1 MYKPIKK
8 CLRFFAEIISF
19 GVGCLFLVPVFLVI
33 INAFKPLGEII
44 KNPFSLPEN
53 LFLDNIKYVIGNMR
67 YFTVLK
73 NTLIIAVIVVIIT
86 VVVSAMTG
94 WMLTRDSSR
103 ISSFITV
110 LLLSSML
117 VPFQSFMISIAKLS
131 SLLHMSDT
139 TWGYI
144 WIQITLYAPMG
155 IFMYEGFSKNVPIS
169 LEESARLDGAS
180 TLRVFFSIVFPLMK
194 PITSSIAVLYA
205 LWIWND
211 YALASI
217 MLASQSKKT
226 LTVSIYS
233 FFSIHSNRWDYAVA
247 ALGFSIIPITVLY
260 IVMQKYIVAGVTAGA
275 VKGCAAERDC
285 ETLKHR
291 LR

>member
-1 MYKPIKK
+1 MSNRRAKRYLKFVI
-8 CLRFFAEIISF
+8 EVISF
-19 GVGCLFLVPVFLVI
+19 GVGFLFLMPVLLVI

-44 KNPFSLPEN
+44 KNPFRLPDS
-53 LFLDNIKYVIGNMR
+53 LFLDNIHYVIGNMH

-73 NTLIIAVIVVIIT
+73 NTLVIAVAVVVIA
-86 VVVSAMTG
+86 VVVSAMAG
-94 WMLTRDSSR
+94 WMLTRDGSR
-103 ISSFITV
+103 ISAFITM

-117 VPFQSFMISIAKLS
+117 VPFQSFMIAIAKLS
-131 SLLHMSDT
+131 SLLHLNDT
-139 TWGYI
+139 MWGYI

-155 IFMYEGFSKNVPIS
+155 IFMYEGFSKNVPVS

-180 TLRVFFSIVFPLMK
+180 TLRVFFSVVFPLMK

-217 MLASQSKKT
+217 MLAGQSKKT

-247 ALGFSIIPITVLY
+247 ALGFSIIPITILY
-260 IVMQKYIVAGVTAGA
+260 IAMQKYIVAGVTAGA
-275 VKGCAAERDC
+275 VKG
-285 ETLKHR
+285 
-291 LR
+291 

>member
-1 MYKPIKK
+1 MDKAVKR
-8 CLRFFAEIISF
+8 CLKYLAEIVSF
-19 GVGCLFLVPVFLVI
+19 CIGLLFLVPVLLI
-33 INAFKPLGEII
+33 MINAFKPLGEII
-44 KNPFSLPEN
+44 KNPFSFPKT
-53 LFLDNIKYVIGNMR
+53 LFLDNIKYVIGNMH

-73 NTLIIAVIVVIIT
+73 NTLVIAVLVVGIA
-86 VVVSAMTG
+86 VVVSAMAG
-94 WMLTRDSSR
+94 WMLTRDGSR
-103 ISSFITV
+103 LSAFITM

-117 VPFQSFMISIAKLS
+117 VPFQSFMISIARLT
-131 SLLHMSDT
+131 SLMHINDT
-139 TWGYI
+139 AWGYI

-155 IFMYEGFSKNVPIS
+155 IFMYEGFSKNVPVS

-260 IVMQKYIVAGVTAGA
+260 VVMQKYIVAGVTAGA
-275 VKGCAAERDC
+275 VKG
-285 ETLKHR
+285 
-291 LR
+291 